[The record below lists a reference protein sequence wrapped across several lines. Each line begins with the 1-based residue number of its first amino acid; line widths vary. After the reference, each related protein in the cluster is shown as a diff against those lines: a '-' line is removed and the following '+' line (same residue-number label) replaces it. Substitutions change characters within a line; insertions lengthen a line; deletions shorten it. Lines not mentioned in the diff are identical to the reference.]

1 MYGVSRITSGDNVM
15 LMSIIDA
22 DANVMSS
29 VFSDLAQAG
38 VLVDMISQTP
48 PAGTSF
54 NFSFTASSDDFD
66 KAIKTIGGA
75 RQGHANLPMIS
86 SGYSKINLYG
96 EEMVDSV
103 GVAARA
109 LAALCREEI
118 GIAMITTSDLDI
130 SILLRS
136 EDVDVAQK
144 LLAETFEL

>member
-1 MYGVSRITSGDNVM
+1 MHGVSQITIGDNLM
-15 LMSIIDA
+15 LISINDA

-29 VFSDLAQAG
+29 VFTELAHAG
-38 VLVDMISQTP
+38 VIVDMISQTP
-48 PAGTSF
+48 PAGTTFS
-54 NFSFTASSDDFD
+54 FSFTASSDDFD

-75 RQGHANLPMIS
+75 KQGHPNLPMVS
-86 SGYSKINLYG
+86 AGYSKLNLFG
-96 EEMVDSV
+96 DDMVDSV

-109 LAALCREEI
+109 LAALCKEKI

-144 LLAETFEL
+144 LLTDAFEL